1 MADVKSS
8 NISNLSPE
16 VMRIFNIPW
25 ERKKQ
30 ESEKIKQEV
39 KKPAEK

>member
-25 ERKKQ
+25 ERKNKNQ
-30 ESEKIKQEV
+30 KR
-39 KKPAEK
+39 